1 MTQDTRLIRLSGSF
15 VDSSCV
21 AVELE
26 GREALSSPYEFQV
39 QFLTDSLELSC
50 EDVIG
55 QKIGIAIHNQGRTE
69 GIYRHGRVNR
79 LVLNDVNESGVRFY
93 QIQVV
98 PGFWFLSQANHNR
111 IFENKTSLEI
121 AEEII
126 SSYGPFCELETKT
139 NGTYIK
145 REYCVQFN
153 ETDLEFVE
161 RILAED
167 GITYY
172 FTFTENSHTLILTDQ
187 TNGYVDC
194 PETKVVKRGLSREEG
209 AEGAVIRQWS
219 RALSYH
225 PQAYQLLDYNQDT
238 PKNFYKQRV
247 PTTSSFSQTPP
258 MDARVGFGCQT
269 GAGN

>member
-161 RILAED
+161 RILA
-167 GITYY
+167 
-172 FTFTENSHTLILTDQ
+172 
-187 TNGYVDC
+187 
-194 PETKVVKRGLSREEG
+194 
-209 AEGAVIRQWS
+209 
-219 RALSYH
+219 
-225 PQAYQLLDYNQDT
+225 
-238 PKNFYKQRV
+238 
-247 PTTSSFSQTPP
+247 
-258 MDARVGFGCQT
+258 
-269 GAGN
+269 